1 VEWKILQLANSNIS
15 KQFAN
20 AINSGSL
27 TTNLTTGYGASHG
40 ASPTISI
47 GGGGGGFLSGGF
59 SAQSI
64 NLGNLEF
71 EFNDDVKKYEV
82 YEISQDLLA
91 LSVCWARYRK
101 VKDDH
106 KVRPTITKLLDSDLF
121 RLVSEDDITQATVI
135 RDYYS
140 KKIMVLKLKNEGFT
154 SFREDLNTFV
164 HSDGKMFKEN
174 MLPLAYRLPEFYEYD
189 VEFEKMSFDY
199 NREIKRID
207 DPHTLTVKQ
216 LKFIKKLSVNTRHNK
231 RKEYWFSDGYN
242 NLVNVNIEN
251 SNPLLS
257 LLDMTVD
264 KTDIKIKGNFKKSS
278 RDGLEY
284 LKVDRKFSFV

>member
-1 VEWKILQLANSNIS
+1 LANFNIS

-27 TTNLTTGYGASHG
+27 TANLNGYTSSPNISLGA
-40 ASPTISI
+40 I
-47 GGGGGGFLSGGF
+47 GSGSGGY
-59 SAQSI
+59 SAQTI
-64 NLGNLEF
+64 NLSNY
-71 EFNDDVKKYEV
+71 EFNFSDDVQKYEV
-82 YEISQDLLA
+82 YEISKDLLA

-101 VKDDH
+101 VKNEPGPQ
-106 KVRPTITKLLDSDLF
+106 PTITKLLDSELF
-121 RLVSEDDITQATVI
+121 RLVTEDDIAQANVI

-140 KKIMVLKLKNEGFT
+140 KKIMVLKLKNVGFS

-164 HSDGKMFKEN
+164 HSDGKTFKES

-189 VEFEKMSFDY
+189 VEFEKMSFEY
-199 NREIKRID
+199 NKEVKRND
-207 DPHTLTVKQ
+207 DPHVVTVKQ
-216 LKFIKKLSVNTRHNK
+216 LKFIKKLSVNNK
-231 RKEYWFSDGYN
+231 RNKHQEYWFSDNYN
-242 NLVNVNIEN
+242 NLVNMNIEN

-264 KTDIKIKGNFKKSS
+264 KNDIRVKSGFRKSS

-284 LKVDRKFSFV
+284 LKVDRRLSFV